1 MKTRFPYLS
10 LSGLLLSTAILAT
23 AQTQGKAP
31 SLPSTPAV
39 SSSTSQSRSQA
50 HNNAHST
57 SKSVVSTSGSA
68 HSNYQMGPAGRWWDD
83 KSTMQ
88 AVGLRREQQQKMD
101 ELFNANKTAILES
114 YKAFQTRQALL
125 NKLSKDPRADQTSIF
140 AAIDA
145 VNQARASLQKSTTQ
159 VMLQI
164 RQVLDAEQVDKLE
177 KLY

>member
-1 MKTRFPYLS
+1 MPKPLGS
-10 LSGLLLSTAILAT
+10 
-23 AQTQGKAP
+23 P
-31 SLPSTPAV
+31 
-39 SSSTSQSRSQA
+39 
-50 HNNAHST
+50 
-57 SKSVVSTSGSA
+57 SGSA
-68 HSNYQMGPAGRWWDD
+68 HSSYQLGPAGRWWDE

-114 YKAFQTRQALL
+114 YKTFQTRQALL
-125 NKLSKDPRADQTSIF
+125 NKLNKDPKADQTTIF

-145 VNQARASLQKSTTQ
+145 VNQARASLQKATTQ

-164 RQVLDAEQVDKLE
+164 RQVMDAGQIDKLE